1 MTFLI
6 LATMCFKISETPFL
20 SLLNLCFYVLNKKSY
35 MLRIFVFVLF
45 LLSLSACKSQQ
56 TKTKNVQIAFI
67 ADAHLQDIFAKFE
80 DNNYQGIQNPVTG
93 EYANIRTM
101 NAQLHSTRI
110 FNENYFAFLEALNNI
125 AKRGI
130 KQVVLP
136 GDFSDDGQPVH
147 VRGLRKILDEYSK
160 KYGMS
165 FFVTTG
171 NHDTVKPF
179 AQEAVKTDFLGKE
192 GKEQI
197 ISSSKN
203 NLTKH
208 ENQLEP
214 IITADIKNWGYKET
228 LNEMQAFGFFPQ
240 KNYLYW
246 ETPFSDYNYESYN
259 FEKALAESDLAK
271 RTYPVKNTNLF
282 LPDASYLVE
291 PIKGVWLLAIDANAY
306 VPNEKLSGLPN
317 DPHDFS
323 GASVG
328 YNNVLIYKQHLINWV
343 KKVAGEAKQKGK
355 TLIAFSHYPM
365 IDFNDDASPE
375 LKLLFGSNK
384 LQLSR
389 VPNEEVA
396 QIFAD
401 AGIQVHFGGHMHI
414 NDTGVRTTSNKNTLF
429 NIQTPSL
436 AAYMPAYKILTIHKD
451 AILEVQT
458 VVIGKVAKFNSLF
471 PFYNEEYAH
480 LQNIKSNTI
489 WNKEILNTKDYEDFT
504 KWHLKELV
512 RLRFLPEDF
521 PVEFSTSLLKLS
533 GADLLYINKNNA
545 EVDTQIKTNSL
556 VVKDFE
562 SWTGFDMIFDF
573 YRLKNADELAIPEI
587 GSGRLKQYKMVC
599 GQLEK
604 SGNEKLVLWAKIFLK
619 TMNGKPSNHFK
630 INLKTN
636 QIERINP

>member
-1 MTFLI
+1 MSRTLVFI
-6 LATMCFKISETPFL
+6 LFF
-20 SLLNLCFYVLNKKSY
+20 
-35 MLRIFVFVLF
+35 
-45 LLSLSACKSQQ
+45 LSLSACKSQQ
-56 TKTKNVQIAFI
+56 TKTKDVQIAFI

-80 DNNYQGIQNPVTG
+80 DNDYQGIPNPVTG

-110 FNENYFAFLEALNNI
+110 FNENYFAFLEALNDI

-130 KQVVLP
+130 KQVALP

-147 VRGLRKILDEYSK
+147 VRGLRKILNQYAD
-160 KYGMS
+160 KYGIS

-171 NHDTVKPF
+171 NHDVVKPF
-179 AQEAVKTDFLGKE
+179 TQDAIKTDFLGKD

-203 NLTKH
+203 NLPKH
-208 ENQLEP
+208 KNQLEP

-228 LNEMQAFGFFPQ
+228 INEMQAFGFFPQ

-246 ETPFSDYNYESYN
+246 ETPFSDYKYEDYSY
-259 FEKALAESDLAK
+259 EKAFAESDLEK
-271 RTYPVKNTNLF
+271 RTYSVKNTNLF
-282 LPDASYLVE
+282 LPDASYVVE
-291 PIKGVWLLAIDANAY
+291 PVKGVWLLAIDANAY
-306 VPNEKLSGLPN
+306 VPNEKLSGQPN

-323 GASVG
+323 GANIG
-328 YNNVLIYKQHLINWV
+328 YNNVLIYKSHLIEWV
-343 KKVAGEAKQKGK
+343 KKVAAEAKQKGK

-375 LKLLFGSNK
+375 LKSLFGSNK
-384 LQLSR
+384 MQLSR

-401 AGIQVHFGGHMHI
+401 AGVQVHFGGHMHI
-414 NDTGVRTTSNKNTLF
+414 NDTGIRTTPKGNTLF

-436 AAYMPAYKILTIHKD
+436 AAYMPGYKILTIHPD
-451 AILEVQT
+451 AVLEIET
-458 VVIGKVAKFNSLF
+458 VVIDKVSKFNSLF
-471 PFYNEEYAH
+471 PFYKQEYAH
-480 LQNIKSNTI
+480 LKQIKNSDI
-489 WNKEILNTKDYEDFT
+489 WNKEILNTKDYEGFI

-521 PVEFSTSLLKLS
+521 PAEFSASLLKLS
-533 GADLLYINKNNA
+533 GVDLAYINKNNT
-545 EVDTQIKTNSL
+545 EVEAAMKANSL
-556 VVKDFE
+556 KSRDFE

-587 GSGRLKQYKMVC
+587 GANRLKQYKIVC

-604 SGNEKLVLWAKIFLK
+604 SSNEKLVLWSRIFLK

-630 INLKTN
+630 ISLKMN

>member
-1 MTFLI
+1 MSRTLVFI
-6 LATMCFKISETPFL
+6 LFF
-20 SLLNLCFYVLNKKSY
+20 
-35 MLRIFVFVLF
+35 
-45 LLSLSACKSQQ
+45 LSLSACKSQH
-56 TKTKNVQIAFI
+56 TKTKDVQIAFI

-80 DNNYQGIQNPVTG
+80 DNDYQGIPNPVTG

-101 NAQLHSTRI
+101 NSQLHSTRI
-110 FNENYFAFLEALNNI
+110 FNENYFAFLEALNDI

-130 KQVVLP
+130 KQVALP

-147 VRGLRKILDEYSK
+147 VRGLRKILNQYAD

-171 NHDTVKPF
+171 NHDVVKPF
-179 AQEAVKTDFLGKE
+179 AQDAIKTDFLGKE

-203 NLTKH
+203 NLPKY
-208 ENQLEP
+208 ELEP

-228 LNEMQAFGFFPQ
+228 INEMQAFGFFPQ

-246 ETPFSDYNYESYN
+246 ETPFSDYKYEDYSY
-259 FEKALAESDLAK
+259 EKALAESDLEK

-291 PIKGVWLLAIDANAY
+291 PVKGVWLLAIDANAY
-306 VPNEKLSGLPN
+306 VPNEKLSGMPN
-317 DPHDFS
+317 DPNDFS
-323 GASVG
+323 GASIG
-328 YNNVLIYKQHLINWV
+328 YNNVLIYKNHLIEWI
-343 KKVAGEAKQKGK
+343 KKVAAEAKQKGK

-375 LKLLFGSNK
+375 LKSLFGSNK
-384 LQLSR
+384 MQLSR
-389 VPNEEVA
+389 VPNVEVA

-401 AGIQVHFGGHMHI
+401 AGVQVHFGGHMHI
-414 NDTGVRTTSNKNTLF
+414 NDTGVRTTPKGNTLF

-436 AAYMPAYKILTIHKD
+436 AAYMPGYKILTIHPD
-451 AILEVQT
+451 AVLEIET
-458 VVIGKVAKFNSLF
+458 VVIKKVSKFNSLF
-471 PFYNEEYAH
+471 PFYKQEYTH
-480 LQNIKSNTI
+480 LKQIKKPSV
-489 WNKEILNTKDYEDFT
+489 WNKEILNTKDYEEFT

-521 PVEFSTSLLKLS
+521 PLEFSASLLKLS
-533 GADLLYINKNNA
+533 GVDLAYINKNNA
-545 EVDTQIKTNSL
+545 EVETAMKANYL
-556 VVKDFE
+556 KAKDFE

-587 GSGRLKQYKMVC
+587 GDNRLKQYKIVC
-599 GQLEK
+599 AQLEK
-604 SGNEKLVLWAKIFLK
+604 SNDEKLVLWAKIFLK

-630 INLKTN
+630 ISLKTN
-636 QIERINP
+636 QIQRIYP

>member
-1 MTFLI
+1 MSRTLVFI
-6 LATMCFKISETPFL
+6 LFF
-20 SLLNLCFYVLNKKSY
+20 
-35 MLRIFVFVLF
+35 
-45 LLSLSACKSQQ
+45 LSLSACKSQQ
-56 TKTKNVQIAFI
+56 TKTKDVQIAFI

-80 DNNYQGIQNPVTG
+80 DNDYQGIPNPVTG

-110 FNENYFAFLEALNNI
+110 FNENYFAFLEALNDI

-130 KQVVLP
+130 KQVALP

-147 VRGLRKILDEYSK
+147 VRGLRKILNQYAD

-171 NHDTVKPF
+171 NHDVVKPF
-179 AQEAVKTDFLGKE
+179 AQDAIKTDFLGKD

-203 NLTKH
+203 NLPKH
-208 ENQLEP
+208 KNQLEP

-228 LNEMQAFGFFPQ
+228 INEMQAFGFFPQ

-246 ETPFSDYNYESYN
+246 ETPFSDYKYEEYSY
-259 FEKALAESDLAK
+259 EKALAESDLEK
-271 RTYPVKNTNLF
+271 RTYSVKNTNLF
-282 LPDASYLVE
+282 LPDASYVVE
-291 PIKGVWLLAIDANAY
+291 PVKGVWLLAIDANAY

-317 DPHDFS
+317 DPNDFS
-323 GASVG
+323 GANIG
-328 YNNVLIYKQHLINWV
+328 YNNVLIYKSHLIEWV
-343 KKVAGEAKQKGK
+343 KKVAAEAKQKGK

-375 LKLLFGSNK
+375 LKSLFGSNK
-384 LQLSR
+384 MQLSR

-401 AGIQVHFGGHMHI
+401 AGVQVHFGGHMHI
-414 NDTGVRTTSNKNTLF
+414 NDTGIRTTPKGNTLF

-436 AAYMPAYKILTIHKD
+436 AAYMPGYKILTIHPD
-451 AILEVQT
+451 AVLEIET
-458 VVIGKVAKFNSLF
+458 VVIDKVSKFNSLF
-471 PFYNEEYAH
+471 PFYKQEYAH
-480 LQNIKSNTI
+480 LKQIKNSDI
-489 WNKEILNTKDYEDFT
+489 WNKEILNTKDYEGFI

-521 PVEFSTSLLKLS
+521 PAEFSASLLKLS
-533 GADLLYINKNNA
+533 GVDLAYINKNNT
-545 EVDTQIKTNSL
+545 EVEAAMKANSL
-556 VVKDFE
+556 KSRDFE

-587 GSGRLKQYKMVC
+587 GANRLKQYKIVC

-604 SGNEKLVLWAKIFLK
+604 SSNEKLVLWSRIFLK

-630 INLKTN
+630 ISLKMN

>member
-1 MTFLI
+1 
-6 LATMCFKISETPFL
+6 
-20 SLLNLCFYVLNKKSY
+20 
-35 MLRIFVFVLF
+35 MLRISGFI
-45 LLSLSACKSQQ
+45 LLLLLLASCKSQQ
-56 TKTKNVQIAFI
+56 TGKNDNVQIAFI

-80 DNNYQGIQNPVTG
+80 DNDYQGIQNPITG

-110 FNENYFAFLEALNNI
+110 FNENYFAFLQALNDI
-125 AKRGI
+125 TKRGI

-171 NHDTVKPF
+171 NHDAVKPF
-179 AQEAVKTDFLGKE
+179 AQDAYKTDFLGKD

-197 ISSSKN
+197 ISSSKT
-203 NLTKH
+203 NLKLQ

-228 LNEMQAFGFFPQ
+228 LEEMSGFGFFPK
-240 KNYLYW
+240 KNDLYW

-259 FEKALAESDLAK
+259 FEQALAESVLEK
-271 RTYPVKNTNLF
+271 RTYKVKNTNLF

-306 VPNEKLSGLPN
+306 VPNDKLSGLPN

-323 GASVG
+323 GASIG
-328 YNNVLIYKQHLINWV
+328 YNNVLIYKKHLIEWV
-343 KKVAGEAKQKGK
+343 RKVSAEARQKGK
-355 TLIAFSHYPM
+355 ILIAFSHYPM

-375 LKLLFGSNK
+375 LKSLFGSNK
-384 LQLSR
+384 MQLSR

-401 AGIQVHFGGHMHI
+401 AGIQIHFGGHMHI
-414 NDTGVRTTSNKNTLF
+414 NDTGERTTSKGNTLF

-436 AAYMPAYKILTIHKD
+436 AAYLPAYKILTIHSND
-451 AILEVQT
+451 QVEIET
-458 VVIGKVAKFNSLF
+458 VVVGKVEKFNSLF
-471 PFYNEEYAH
+471 PFYEEEYTH
-480 LQNIKSNTI
+480 LQNIKSNSI
-489 WNKEILNTKDYEDFT
+489 WNKNILKAKDYKYFT

-521 PVEFSTSLLKLS
+521 PVEFSALLLKLS
-533 GADLLYINKNNA
+533 GRDLAYINKNNS
-545 EVDTQIKTNSL
+545 EVDKIIAANSL
-556 VVKDFE
+556 TQKDFG

-587 GSGRLKQYKMVC
+587 GLSRLKQYKIVC
-599 GQLEK
+599 EQLQK
-604 SGNEKLVLWAKIFLK
+604 SDNEKLVLWAKIFLK
-619 TMNGKPSNHFK
+619 TMNSKPSDHFK